1 MSRRFKV
8 IHKKDCIE
16 NAWGEKECP
25 TVEIT
30 VHNPPYEDE
39 NIVKHIGTKWTVDQ
53 VDIIDITQV
62 ED

>member
-39 NIVKHIGTKWTVDQ
+39 NIVKHIGTKYET
-53 VDIIDITQV
+53 
-62 ED
+62 